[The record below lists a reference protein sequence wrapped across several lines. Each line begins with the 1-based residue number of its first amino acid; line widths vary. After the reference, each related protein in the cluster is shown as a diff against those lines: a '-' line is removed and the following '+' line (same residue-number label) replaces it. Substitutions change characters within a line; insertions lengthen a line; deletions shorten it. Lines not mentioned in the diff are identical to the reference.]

1 MRDIFDEP
9 SRIIRSVIGKAS
21 GGTSRAL
28 VVTQIEGMSLIKL
41 PRAWYPAP
49 DCPPSLRWA
58 YPAGWADP
66 STSPT
71 TGGSTSIRATS
82 TGFEWYDDQGG
93 SGSISASLYTGS
105 DRDIASAAR
114 TAILTHQTE
123 TSLTA
128 FRTSQDEIESLRERL
143 TVLEADAESSHAK
156 CTERHDRLDAR
167 IGRIWTGRSDAGGN
181 KLIPVSPSDN
191 LTLSG
196 SPDRPRGCSS
206 MARVPVFQTGYAGSI
221 PVTPSGGNPV
231 CPNHTGLPP
240 SLCPFGGASPAGV
253 AKLAD
258 APDLGSGARKGV
270 RVRFPSPAP
279 TNPTQII

>member
-114 TAILTHQTE
+114 SVPRKTKSNRFE
-123 TSLTA
+123 
-128 FRTSQDEIESLRERL
+128 
-143 TVLEADAESSHAK
+143 
-156 CTERHDRLDAR
+156 
-167 IGRIWTGRSDAGGN
+167 
-181 KLIPVSPSDN
+181 
-191 LTLSG
+191 SG
-196 SPDRPRGCSS
+196 SPYSKRTPNRHTRSAPSATTGSTPGSDASGRD
-206 MARVPVFQTGYAGSI
+206 AQT
-221 PVTPSGGNPV
+221 
-231 CPNHTGLPP
+231 
-240 SLCPFGGASPAGV
+240 PAET
-253 AKLAD
+253 
-258 APDLGSGARKGV
+258 S
-270 RVRFPSPAP
+270 
-279 TNPTQII
+279 

>member
-143 TVLEADAESSHAK
+143 TVLEADAES
-156 CTERHDRLDAR
+156 
-167 IGRIWTGRSDAGGN
+167 
-181 KLIPVSPSDN
+181 
-191 LTLSG
+191 
-196 SPDRPRGCSS
+196 
-206 MARVPVFQTGYAGSI
+206 
-221 PVTPSGGNPV
+221 
-231 CPNHTGLPP
+231 
-240 SLCPFGGASPAGV
+240 
-253 AKLAD
+253 
-258 APDLGSGARKGV
+258 
-270 RVRFPSPAP
+270 
-279 TNPTQII
+279 